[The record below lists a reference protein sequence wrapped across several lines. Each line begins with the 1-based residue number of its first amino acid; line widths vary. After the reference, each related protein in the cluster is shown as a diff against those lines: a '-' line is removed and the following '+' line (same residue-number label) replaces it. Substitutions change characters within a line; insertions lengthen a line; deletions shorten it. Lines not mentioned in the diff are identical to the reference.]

1 MMENR
6 REEGVSMT
14 NISGGHLVGKYLKEV
29 ESVDTV
35 FCLSGGH
42 IEAILDSFT
51 EYGIRAIDVRH
62 EQAAAM
68 MAQAWS
74 VYTGQTGVC
83 LVTAGPG
90 LTNAL
95 TGIANAFLDN
105 APLVVLCGRHPLR
118 DDLKGAL
125 QEINQM
131 DLVKP
136 ITKWSATCFETKRIP
151 EYLTLAFRHAAEGRP
166 GPVFLELPPDI
177 LNIKVP
183 LDKAPMPTH
192 KARKYTVHPDDWDLK
207 QAAEVINAAK
217 KPLFLG
223 GSGVG
228 LSCCGIALN
237 QFIERSGIP
246 FILMNY
252 GRGEL
257 PDNHPLSL
265 WDIGNVGIQLGITQ
279 ADVLIAVG
287 LRFNW
292 LLQSGAI
299 IPPQTKVIRIDI
311 DPHEIDR
318 NRQADVG
325 LVGDASSVLN
335 QLLPLIKRADHGTWI
350 KTLRAASNAFI
361 DPELKLRA
369 SPSSPIH
376 PIRLVAQ
383 IQKVVGDDAVYVVD
397 GGDTQYFGLVG
408 FTSREKAG
416 VMATASGLLG
426 CLGTGIPFAM
436 SAKLARPDKKV
447 LLLQG
452 DGSFGFNSME
462 FDTMVRHNIP
472 VVCVVN
478 NDTAWG
484 MIKHSQEL
492 SIGCDRLSCS
502 ELGERHYEKMVEG
515 LGGYGEFVTKDE
527 DIIPAVKRAFES
539 GKPACINVMTDP
551 KVTSPATPL
560 FYQALKME

>member
-1 MMENR
+1 MAL
-6 REEGVSMT
+6 
-14 NISGGHLVGKYLKEV
+14 ILGGHLVGKYLKEV
-29 ESVDTV
+29 EKVNTV
-35 FCLSGGH
+35 FCISGGH

-51 EYGIRAIDVRH
+51 EYKIRTIDVRH

-68 MAQAWS
+68 MAHAWS
-74 VYTGQTGVC
+74 IYAGQPGVC

-90 LTNAL
+90 FTNAL
-95 TGIANAFLDN
+95 TGIANAYLDN

-125 QEINQM
+125 QEMNQM
-131 DLVKP
+131 DVVKP
-136 ITKWSATCFETKRIP
+136 ITKWAATCYETKRIP
-151 EYLTLAFRHAAEGRP
+151 EYLNMAFRHAVEGRP

-177 LNIKVP
+177 LNVKVP
-183 LDKAPMPTH
+183 LDKVPMVKH
-192 KARKYTVHPDDWDLK
+192 MARKYSVHPDDWDLK
-207 QAAEVINAAK
+207 QAAEVINAAE
-217 KPLFLG
+217 KPLFIG

-228 LSCCGIALN
+228 LSCCSIALS
-237 QFIERSGIP
+237 QFIDKSGIP
-246 FILMNY
+246 FILLNY

-265 WDIGNVGIQLGITQ
+265 WDIGNVGLQLGITQ
-279 ADVLIAVG
+279 ADVIIAVG
-287 LRFNW
+287 FRFNW

-299 IPPQTKVIRIDI
+299 IPPQTKVVRVDI

-318 NRQADVG
+318 NRVADVG
-325 LVGDASSVLN
+325 LVGDATSVLN
-335 QLLPLIKRADHGTWI
+335 QLLPLVKKGDHSKWI
-350 KTLRAASNAFI
+350 KTLRAASHAFI
-361 DPELKLRA
+361 EPELKLREV
-369 SPSSPIH
+369 PSSPIH

-383 IQKVVGDDAVYVVD
+383 IQKAVGDDAIYVID

-408 FTSREKAG
+408 FTSKEKTG
-416 VMATASGLLG
+416 VLAAAAGLLG

-436 SAKLARPDKKV
+436 AAKLARPDKKV
-447 LLLQG
+447 VLLNG

-472 VVCVVN
+472 VVCIIN

-492 SIGCDRLSCS
+492 SIGCDRLQCS

-515 LGGYGEFVTKDE
+515 LGGYGEFVTRDE
-527 DIIPAVKRAFES
+527 EIIPAIKRAFES

-551 KVTSPATPL
+551 TVTSPATPL
-560 FYQALKME
+560 FYQSLKME